1 MTHQLLA
8 LAIGAMM
15 GLFFALADFISKLAA
30 DRFDRNLHMT
40 IRRTVFG
47 VIVIGP
53 VILVGVNFGPLM
65 RQHPYWLFG
74 AMCIAFFAPWL
85 LFTLL
90 GSRSGRDDR

>member
-1 MTHQLLA
+1 MLA

-15 GLFFALADFISKLAA
+15 GVFLALADFISKWAA
-30 DRFDRNLHMT
+30 GRFNHGSRNLDST

-47 VIVIGP
+47 VIVVGP
-53 VILVGVNFGPLM
+53 VILVGVNFGPLV

-74 AMCIAFFAPWL
+74 AMCIAFFALWL

-90 GSRSGRDDR
+90 GSHSGGNDR